1 MAKLVAQF
9 DEAKAREK
17 ALSDQYDDSEKKCN
31 RAVSLI
37 DKLSDEEVSWAQS
50 LEVNRAKMTCIVG
63 DIIIASGIIAY
74 LGVFSEEY
82 RAEAIENWIGLMKSF
97 DIKSSDEFKL

>member
-17 ALSDQYDDSEKKCN
+17 TLTDQYTDASNKCD

-37 DKLSDEEVSWAQS
+37 DKLSDEEVSWA
-50 LEVNRAKMTCIVG
+50 
-63 DIIIASGIIAY
+63 
-74 LGVFSEEY
+74 
-82 RAEAIENWIGLMKSF
+82 
-97 DIKSSDEFKL
+97 

>member
-17 ALSDQYDDSEKKCN
+17 ELSDQYEDAEKKCN

-37 DKLSDEEVSWAQS
+37 DKLSDEEVA
-50 LEVNRAKMTCIVG
+50 LA
-63 DIIIASGIIAY
+63 
-74 LGVFSEEY
+74 
-82 RAEAIENWIGLMKSF
+82 
-97 DIKSSDEFKL
+97 